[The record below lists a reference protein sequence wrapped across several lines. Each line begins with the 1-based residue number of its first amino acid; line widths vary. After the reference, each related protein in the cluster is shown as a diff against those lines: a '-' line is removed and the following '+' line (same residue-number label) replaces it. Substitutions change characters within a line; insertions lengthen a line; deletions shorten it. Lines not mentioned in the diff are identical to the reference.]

1 MSHFCVAVATKTKDI
16 SEIEKLL
23 EPYWEEKEVEPYIR
37 RTKADIIEDARK
49 WKADFEAELKE
60 NPEKE
65 MFEWQQKYLNANTDE
80 ELYKLQKEEDELYD
94 EDGNE
99 LTTYNPNSKWDW
111 CSIGG
116 RYDKCLIVDKDNEDT
131 YDNGEIGL
139 FGGISDGEVEGH
151 PELKRTNGAKIKD
164 IKFNMMGGNY
174 EKAIREWEL
183 IVEGQESKN
192 EAEAEVIKWN
202 LYKPEYYIEQYGTK
216 EEYARQE
223 SMFMTWAFV
232 NEQGWCEQG
241 EMGWWAMND
250 ATKDSRLAFAEKLN
264 EYISSPEHQEEYLFI
279 VDCHI

>member
-99 LTTYNPNSKWDW
+99 
-111 CSIGG
+111 
-116 RYDKCLIVDKDNEDT
+116 
-131 YDNGEIGL
+131 
-139 FGGISDGEVEGH
+139 
-151 PELKRTNGAKIKD
+151 
-164 IKFNMMGGNY
+164 
-174 EKAIREWEL
+174 
-183 IVEGQESKN
+183 
-192 EAEAEVIKWN
+192 
-202 LYKPEYYIEQYGTK
+202 
-216 EEYARQE
+216 
-223 SMFMTWAFV
+223 
-232 NEQGWCEQG
+232 
-241 EMGWWAMND
+241 
-250 ATKDSRLAFAEKLN
+250 
-264 EYISSPEHQEEYLFI
+264 
-279 VDCHI
+279 